1 MLARMTKSFLVTQ
14 WKNDLTMSVSFQD
27 IHFTSKEAKQKY
39 KTKQTK
45 QAMES
50 A

>member
-1 MLARMTKSFLVTQ
+1 
-14 WKNDLTMSVSFQD
+14 MSVSFQN